1 MSQQWTEWETID
13 ELDTLANLVI
23 GCAITVA
30 KNLRPGYLERVYENA
45 LFHELSKN
53 GFQVEKQVY
62 MDVFYDGVM
71 VGQFVADMVVN
82 GSLLLELK
90 AVSEINNVHIAQA
103 LNYLTTTDN
112 RLCLILNFG
121 SPKLGIKRV
130 RN

>member
-1 MSQQWTEWETID
+1 M
-13 ELDTLANLVI
+13 
-23 GCAITVA
+23 
-30 KNLRPGYLERVYENA
+30 
-45 LFHELSKN
+45 SKN

-82 GSLLLELK
+82 GSLLLELR
-90 AVSEINNVHIAQA
+90 AVSGVTDAHVAQA

-121 SPKLGIKRV
+121 TPKLGIERV